1 MIFGIMLDS
10 NQQEEQR
17 IRQYLRKLTA
27 YYTDEKLELKV
38 LHGFTSFVEEV
49 QKAGLLDVAIIDVTM
64 QGALEAARLLRRQF
78 AKIEILVIADV
89 SVSPVQYMHPSIRAS
104 ALLLRPESMIW
115 EDTMRDFYEQLPA
128 VREQQESQK
137 NVLWIKNR
145 EGTFR
150 IPFEQIYY
158 LEAREKK
165 VFVRTRQEE
174 FGVGETME
182 RLAEQLPENFVR
194 CHRSFVVN
202 AEHITQI
209 RLSES
214 LLYLGKELFVPIS
227 RTYKERFKGHVNE

>member
-1 MIFGIMLDS
+1 
-10 NQQEEQR
+10 
-17 IRQYLRKLTA
+17 
-27 YYTDEKLELKV
+27 
-38 LHGFTSFVEEV
+38 
-49 QKAGLLDVAIIDVTM
+49 
-64 QGALEAARLLRRQF
+64 
-78 AKIEILVIADV
+78 
-89 SVSPVQYMHPSIRAS
+89 
-104 ALLLRPESMIW
+104 
-115 EDTMRDFYEQLPA
+115 MRDFYEQLPA
-128 VREQQESQK
+128 VREQQESQR

-174 FGVGETME
+174 FGVGETIE

-202 AEHITQI
+202 EEHITQI
-209 RLSES
+209 RLSEN

-227 RTYKERFKGHVNE
+227 RTCKERFKGHVNE